1 MAESIEFES
10 TEWITA
16 GAVGEPGRRTFFLQ
30 ARAESRVVALLLEKG
45 QVAGLADL
53 AQQLLSRFDVVVMP
67 DDLDTAHHEL
77 IDGIEPLWRVGEM
90 SLGASADG
98 ERFVLECA
106 EVLFAD
112 PDDLD
117 DLDDV
122 IEAAIE
128 DRATARFWL
137 TRHQLVRLAAYAAF
151 AVEAGS
157 RERCRLCGR
166 PIDPGDG
173 HVCPASNGHGK
184 LTI

>member
-16 GAVGEPGRRTFFLQ
+16 GAIGEPGRRTFFVQ
-30 ARAESRVVALLLEKG
+30 ARAGGRVIALLVEKG

-53 AQQLLSRFDVVVMP
+53 AQQLLSRFDVVVTP
-67 DDLDTAHHEL
+67 DDLDAAHHEL

-90 SLGASADG
+90 SLGASPDG

-106 EVLFAD
+106 EVVFAD
-112 PDDLD
+112 PDDPDELA
-117 DLDDV
+117 
-122 IEAAIE
+122 EAALE

-166 PIDPGDG
+166 PIDPGEG

-184 LTI
+184 LTV

>member
-16 GAVGEPGRRTFFLQ
+16 GAVGEPGRRTFYLQ
-30 ARAESRVVALLLEKG
+30 ARAEDRVVALLAEKG

-53 AQQLLSRFDVVVMP
+53 AQQLLSRFDVVVTP
-67 DDLDTAHHEL
+67 DDLDTAHHQL
-77 IDGIEPLWRVGEM
+77 VDGIEPLWRIGEM

-106 EVLFAD
+106 EVLLVD
-112 PDDLD
+112 PEDLAE
-117 DLDDV
+117 LV
-122 IEAAIE
+122 EAALE

-166 PIDPGDG
+166 PIDPGEG

-184 LTI
+184 LTV

>member
-1 MAESIEFES
+1 MAEPIEFES

-16 GAVGEPGRRTFFLQ
+16 GAVGEPGRRTFFIQ
-30 ARAESRVVALLLEKG
+30 ARAGSRVIALLVEKA
-45 QVAGLADL
+45 QAAGLADL
-53 AQQLLSRFDVVVMP
+53 AQQLLSRFDVVVTP

-106 EVLFAD
+106 EVVFAD
-112 PDDLD
+112 P
-117 DLDDV
+117 
-122 IEAAIE
+122 E
-128 DRATARFWL
+128 DPDEFAQADEDEPATARFWL

-166 PIDPGDG
+166 PIDPMEG
-173 HVCPASNGHGK
+173 HVCPAGNGHGK